1 MNKSIHTVDLVI
13 VLIYFV
19 VLLFVGFFHKKQ
31 KPPNDVDYLLAGRK
45 LTLIPF
51 VATLVATWYGGILG
65 VGEFTFKHGLSNWVV
80 LGFPYYVFALL
91 FAIFLAERIRKDE
104 LVSIPDRF
112 YSHFGKGAGILS
124 AIFVMILVS
133 PAPYILSVGI
143 IIHFLFGISSF
154 TSILIATVFSLIYIY
169 RGGFRSVIRT
179 DILQFSL
186 MFIGFVLLLIL
197 SVKQFGGFSYLK
209 TNLPPLHLTW
219 HGGNSTQYILVWFFI
234 ALWTFVDPGFF
245 QRTSAAKSGK
255 TAMKGIFLSIGFW
268 FLFDFLTLST
278 GLYARAVL
286 PTLPEPML
294 ALPTLGKNILPPII
308 LGLFFA
314 GLLSTIMSTVDSFG
328 FLSAQ
333 TFGRDL
339 IWRWKPKT
347 GSEIRWTQ
355 VGLVI
360 TGIFSLFLALL
371 LPSVVKLWYGIGS
384 VMIPGL
390 LIPFLCTFFCQRRY
404 PLMVWM
410 MFLPAFLS
418 FIWFV
423 VGRLSEIHQYPFNIE
438 PFYPGLILS
447 LILFVVF
454 SSDIGG
460 DPQKQSAQED

>member
-1 MNKSIHTVDLVI
+1 MW
-13 VLIYFV
+13 
-19 VLLFVGFFHKKQ
+19 LLSLRPGTAESSASVSLHS
-31 KPPNDVDYLLAGRK
+31 NMV
-45 LTLIPF
+45 
-51 VATLVATWYGGILG
+51 LG
-65 VGEFTFKHGLSNWVV
+65 V
-80 LGFPYYVFALL
+80 PYYVFALL
-91 FAIFLAERIRKDE
+91 FAIFLARRIRRDE
-104 LVSIPDRF
+104 QVSIPDRF
-112 YSHFGKGAGILS
+112 YSRFGKEAGILS

-143 IIHFLFGISSF
+143 IIHLLFGISLF
-154 TSILIATVFSLIYIY
+154 LSILIATVFSLIYIY

-186 MFIGFVLLLIL
+186 MFLGFGLLLVL
-197 SVKQFGGFSYLK
+197 SIKQFGGFSYLK

-219 HGGNSTQYILVWFFI
+219 HGGNNTQYILVWFFI

-255 TAMKGIFLSIGFW
+255 IAMKGIFLSIGFW

-294 ALPTLGKNILPPII
+294 ALPTLGINILPPVV

-339 IWRWKPKT
+339 IWQWKPRT

-360 TGIFSLFLALL
+360 TGIFSLFLAWL

-390 LIPFLCTFFCQRRY
+390 LLPFLCTFFCQRKY
-404 PLMVWM
+404 PFMVWM
-410 MFLPAFLS
+410 MFLPALLS
-418 FIWFV
+418 FIWFLM
-423 VGRLSEIHQYPFNIE
+423 GRVSDIHQYPFNIE

-447 LILFVVF
+447 MILFVVF
-454 SSDIGG
+454 SPRKI
-460 DPQKQSAQED
+460 K